1 MAASLGRVEDGK
13 QPKYL
18 SVVDWLNNGTVI
30 QWNMLTPEKNE
41 NILYELI

>member
-13 QPKYL
+13 QPKCL
-18 SVVDWLNNGTVI
+18 LIVDWLNKGTVI
-30 QWNMLTPEKNE
+30 QWNILTPEKNE